1 MSTQC
6 TFITRMQSIY
16 GTHALIQRCKWPLD
30 VSFFLFISSCYIH
43 IPVRIPNESSKK
55 AFISCIIS
63 LELFSYCSL
72 YFLSST
78 QQCFEFKSFVFLC
91 YVVYSHDARTPSPCV
106 LPVVFVFSF
115 FFIFAVPFYHI
126 ICSFNFKLF
135 NFFLL
140 YFFCSVFNHSHSV
153 CADADAVVANED
165 DDADLPPLLSSFSS

>member
-72 YFLSST
+72 FCCLPLNSVSS
-78 QQCFEFKSFVFLC
+78 LN
-91 YVVYSHDARTPSPCV
+91 P
-106 LPVVFVFSF
+106 LF
-115 FFIFAVPFYHI
+115 FFVMSYIHMMHALRHRVYYPSFLFFRSFLFSLYHFTI
-126 ICSFNFKLF
+126 
-135 NFFLL
+135 
-140 YFFCSVFNHSHSV
+140 
-153 CADADAVVANED
+153 
-165 DDADLPPLLSSFSS
+165 